1 MDEMQRLTEMRK
13 YEAALVKLGFS
24 SIAGVDEAGRGPLAG
39 DVFAGAVILPH
50 DFLPVG
56 LNDSKKLSEKKR
68 EALFDCICENAV
80 SFAIGRATAEEIDSI
95 NILNATHLAMRRAV
109 EGLSMQPEYVLIDGN
124 PVKGIPF
131 PNASIVKGDSLSLS
145 IAAASII
152 AKVSRDRYMLE
163 MEEKFPEYGFAAH
176 KGYGTAF
183 HKNAIWEHGP
193 CPIHR
198 KTFLKKWY
206 KENNFEG

>member
-13 YEAALVKLGFS
+13 YEAALVKLGFF

-50 DFLPVG
+50 DFLPAG

-109 EGLSMQPEYVLIDGN
+109 EGLSVSPEYVLIDGN

-145 IAAASII
+145 IAAASIL
-152 AKVSRDRYMLE
+152 AKVSRDRYMQE
-163 MEEKFPEYGFAAH
+163 MEIKFPGYGFAAH
-176 KGYGTAF
+176 KGYGTAS

-198 KTFLKKWY
+198 RTFLKKWY
-206 KENNFEG
+206 KENDFEG